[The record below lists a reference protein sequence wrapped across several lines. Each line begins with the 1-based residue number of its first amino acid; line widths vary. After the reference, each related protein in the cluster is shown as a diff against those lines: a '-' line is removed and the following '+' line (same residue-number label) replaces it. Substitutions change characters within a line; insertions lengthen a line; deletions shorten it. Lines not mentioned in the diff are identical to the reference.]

1 VSTESNH
8 DLQKDRTMLSEHTRA
23 LAKGRNFA
31 TLTTLRR
38 DGSPTAQVMWV
49 DCDDDHILINT
60 EVHRVKYKHMVRDP
74 RVVVVIID
82 GANPYSYAEVR
93 GEVVEFV
100 FGDAARAHIDELS
113 QRYFGRPYIQEQI
126 ESERVICRIRPVS
139 RAEER
144 AK

>member
-1 VSTESNH
+1 
-8 DLQKDRTMLSEHTRA
+8 MLDEHTRA
-23 LAKGRNFA
+23 LAKNRNFA
-31 TLTTLRR
+31 TLTTLRK

-60 EVHRVKYKHMVRDP
+60 EVHRAKYKNMVRDP

-82 GANPYSYAEVR
+82 SADPYSYAEIR

-100 FGDAARAHIDELS
+100 HGAPARAHIDELS
-113 QRYFGRPYIQEQI
+113 QRYFGRPYIQQQI
-126 ESERVICRIRPVS
+126 ESERVICRIRPVP
-139 RAEER
+139 RAAGR

>member
-1 VSTESNH
+1 
-8 DLQKDRTMLSEHTRA
+8 MLDEHTRA
-23 LAKGRNFA
+23 LAKNRNFA
-31 TLTTLRR
+31 TLTTLRK

-60 EVHRVKYKHMVRDP
+60 EVHRAKYKNMVRDP

-82 GANPYSYAEVR
+82 SADPYSYAEIR

-100 FGDAARAHIDELS
+100 HGTPARAHIDELS
-113 QRYFGRPYIQEQI
+113 QRYFGRPYIQQQI
-126 ESERVICRIRPVS
+126 ESERVICRIRPVP
-139 RAEER
+139 RAAGR

>member
-1 VSTESNH
+1 
-8 DLQKDRTMLSEHTRA
+8 MLDEHTRA
-23 LAKGRNFA
+23 LAKGLNFA
-31 TLTTLRR
+31 TLTTLRK

-74 RVVVVIID
+74 RVAVVIID
-82 GANPYSYAEVR
+82 SANPYSYSEIR

-100 FGDAARAHIDELS
+100 HGDAARAHIDELS

-126 ESERVICRIRPVS
+126 ESERVICRIRPIS
-139 RAEER
+139 RGAGNVR
-144 AK
+144 